1 MLNPVSSEHDHM
13 LRPIHKN
20 FWEKNELI
28 CDDKVILSNISFLQD
43 STVNSPSA
51 APWKQPYEMSCGN
64 VPI

>member
-1 MLNPVSSEHDHM
+1 M